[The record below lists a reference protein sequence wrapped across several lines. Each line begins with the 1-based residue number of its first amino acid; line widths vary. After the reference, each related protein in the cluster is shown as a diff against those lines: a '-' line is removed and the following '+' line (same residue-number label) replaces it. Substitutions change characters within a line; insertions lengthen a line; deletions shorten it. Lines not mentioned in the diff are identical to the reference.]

1 LSKKLV
7 TNININV
14 GVFYLGKPKEKI
26 VLFRMFFRN
35 FSKNMG
41 SEDFKIHKNFAHDRQ
56 RKRGT
61 LFNKGIK

>member
-1 LSKKLV
+1 LGNQKKKL
-7 TNININV
+7 
-14 GVFYLGKPKEKI
+14 Y
-26 VLFRMFFRN
+26 LFRMFFRN